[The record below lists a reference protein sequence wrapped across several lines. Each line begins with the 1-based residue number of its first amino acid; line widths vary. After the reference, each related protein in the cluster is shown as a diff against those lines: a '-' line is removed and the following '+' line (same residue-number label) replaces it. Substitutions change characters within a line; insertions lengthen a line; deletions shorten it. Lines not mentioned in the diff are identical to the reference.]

1 MNGKKKKEE
10 GEAYIFMAKET
21 KTPKK
26 CSDCLGYKTNVV
38 IGANKKRKEYCSVYA
53 VSVSKNKA
61 NKCPA
66 FFKR

>member
-10 GEAYIFMAKET
+10 DKGYSMDKET

-53 VSVSKNKA
+53 ISVSKNKA

-66 FFKR
+66 FFPK